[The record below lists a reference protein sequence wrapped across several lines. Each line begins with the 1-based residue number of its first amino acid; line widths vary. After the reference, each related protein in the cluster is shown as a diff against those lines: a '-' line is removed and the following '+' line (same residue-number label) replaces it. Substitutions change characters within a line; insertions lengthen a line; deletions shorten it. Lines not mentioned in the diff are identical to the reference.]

1 MLRNAQNPNVQ
12 HATAMRVLLEKTSD
26 VENCGIFD
34 NIQSLRF
41 STLLRLLSGSSDGSV
56 SFASTPLPITP
67 IFVLPYKRFAANQL
81 IQFATRYLGSD
92 PIALRPA
99 TSNQGKAVGYES
111 EDHALSHTTLWRFL
125 TFLGAMTIS
134 LSTGVELFQKAFPE
148 STIHRFTGTISPRK
162 FRSESRAQCLRNA
175 NRLLNLI
182 SQWDAAFPKERFFPR
197 FATKP
202 RAP

>member
-1 MLRNAQNPNVQ
+1 M
-12 HATAMRVLLEKTSD
+12 
-26 VENCGIFD
+26 
-34 NIQSLRF
+34 
-41 STLLRLLSGSSDGSV
+41 SGWSGGSA
-56 SFASTPLPITP
+56 SFASTPLLITP

-81 IQFATRYLGSD
+81 VHLANRYMDSD
-92 PIALRPA
+92 LLSLRQA
-99 TSNQGKAVGYES
+99 TSFRGKSIGYES

-125 TFLGAMTIS
+125 TCLGAMTIS
-134 LSTGVELFQKAFPE
+134 LNTGVELFLNSYPE

-162 FRSESRAQCLRNA
+162 YRSDSRAQCLRNA

-182 SQWDAAFPKERFFPR
+182 SRWDAAFPKERFFPR

>member
-1 MLRNAQNPNVQ
+1 
-12 HATAMRVLLEKTSD
+12 
-26 VENCGIFD
+26 
-34 NIQSLRF
+34 
-41 STLLRLLSGSSDGSV
+41 LLSGWFGGSAA
-56 SFASTPLPITP
+56 FASTPLPITP

-81 IQFATRYLGSD
+81 IHLANRYLDSD
-92 PIALRPA
+92 QLSLRQA
-99 TSNQGKAVGYES
+99 TSFRGKSIGYES

-125 TFLGAMTIS
+125 TCLGAMTIS
-134 LSTGVELFQKAFPE
+134 LSTGVELFLNAFPE
-148 STIHRFTGTISPRK
+148 STIHRFTGSISPRK

-182 SQWDAAFPKERFFPR
+182 SRWDAAFPKERFFPR

>member
-1 MLRNAQNPNVQ
+1 MP
-12 HATAMRVLLEKTSD
+12 
-26 VENCGIFD
+26 
-34 NIQSLRF
+34 
-41 STLLRLLSGSSDGSV
+41 RLLSGWFGGSA

-81 IQFATRYLGSD
+81 IHLASRYLDADRLSVRKATAFRGK
-92 PIALRPA
+92 PI
-99 TSNQGKAVGYES
+99 GYES

-125 TFLGAMTIS
+125 TCLGAMTIS
-134 LSTGVELFQKAFPE
+134 LSMGVDLFLNAFPE
-148 STIHRFTGTISPRK
+148 SDIHQFTGSVSPRK
-162 FRSESRAQCLRNA
+162 YRSESRDQCLRNA

-182 SQWDAAFPKERFFPR
+182 SRWDAAFPKERFFPR

>member
-1 MLRNAQNPNVQ
+1 MLRNAQNPHVQ
-12 HATAMRVLLEKTSD
+12 HVMYPQVSRGKTSD

-41 STLLRLLSGSSDGSV
+41 STLLRLISDSSDGSV

-81 IQFATRYLGSD
+81 IQFANRYLGSD
-92 PIALRPA
+92 TLSLRLA
-99 TSNQGKAVGYES
+99 TSSQGKAVGYES

-125 TFLGAMTIS
+125 TFVGAMTIS
-134 LSTGVELFQKAFPE
+134 LSTGVDLFQKAFPE

-162 FRSESRAQCLRNA
+162 FRSDARAQSLRNA

-182 SQWDAAFPKERFFPR
+182 SRWDAAFPKERFFPR

>member
-41 STLLRLLSGSSDGSV
+41 STLLRLISDSSDGSV

-81 IQFATRYLGSD
+81 IQFANRYLGSD
-92 PIALRPA
+92 PIPLRPA

-111 EDHALSHTTLWRFL
+111 EDHALSHTTLSRFL

-134 LSTGVELFQKAFPE
+134 LSMGLDLFQKAFPE
-148 STIHRFTGTISPRK
+148 STIHRFIGTISSSK
-162 FRSESRAQCLRNA
+162 YRSESRAQCLRNA

>member
-1 MLRNAQNPNVQ
+1 MLRNAQNPYVQ
-12 HATAMRVLLEKTSD
+12 HAMPPLVLLEKTSD

-41 STLLRLLSGSSDGSV
+41 STLPRLISDSSDGSV

-67 IFVLPYKRFAANQL
+67 IFVLPYKRFAADQL
-81 IQFATRYLGSD
+81 IQFANRYLSED
-92 PIALRPA
+92 PLALRPA
-99 TSNQGKAVGYES
+99 TSFRGKPIGYES

-125 TFLGAMTIS
+125 TCLGAMTIS
-134 LSTGVELFQKAFPE
+134 LNTGVDLFQKAFPE
-148 STIHRFTGTISPRK
+148 SNIHRYEGSVFPSK
-162 FRSESRAQCLRNA
+162 HRSDSLAQCLRNA

-182 SQWDAAFPKERFFPR
+182 SRWDAAFPKERFFPR